1 MVDNFDGS
9 DFVGL
14 TSIYDG
20 ADRLS
25 ADECAV
31 YLALGIQSVVVRKA
45 ELVTRLGAASA
56 MKSEAFGRR
65 PKAL

>member
-31 YLALGIQSVVVRKA
+31 YLALGIQSVVVRK
-45 ELVTRLGAASA
+45 RLYRTASI
-56 MKSEAFGRR
+56 FRLRR
-65 PKAL
+65 ARSRRRSKRA